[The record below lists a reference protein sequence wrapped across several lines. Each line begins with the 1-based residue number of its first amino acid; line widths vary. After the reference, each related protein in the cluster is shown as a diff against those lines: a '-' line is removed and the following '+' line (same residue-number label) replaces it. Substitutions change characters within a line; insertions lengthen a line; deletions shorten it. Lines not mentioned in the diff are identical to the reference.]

1 MTQNQSL
8 TQDAPQLTDSEATLV
23 DLTKSD
29 ASDSAGAAPVDS
41 KTAANLMAAFGGESM
56 ANRKYL
62 YFAKIAR
69 KLGNEEVAALFEETA
84 NHETSHAFAHL
95 ELIYPSSEMTV
106 EKILALAAD
115 CERYE
120 SVTMYPNFESE
131 ALAEGNQAAVA
142 EFKEQAKESLEHAG
156 IFEKAAKRFGAL
168 KRVEAFHAARY
179 QAALDKLKTVKV

>member
-1 MTQNQSL
+1 MQQNHALPPL
-8 TQDAPQLTDSEATLV
+8 TESEATLAEITALDDV
-23 DLTKSD
+23 AKT
-29 ASDSAGAAPVDS
+29 GAAPSDT

-69 KLGNEEVAALFEETA
+69 KLGNEEVAKLFEETA

-95 ELIYPSSEMTV
+95 ELIYPSAEMTI
-106 EKILALAAD
+106 EKILALAVD
-115 CERYE
+115 GERYE
-120 SVTMYPNFESE
+120 SVTMYPNFEQE
-131 ALAEGNQAAVA
+131 ALEEGNARAVI
-142 EFKEQAKESLEHAG
+142 EFQEQARESLEHAS

-179 QAALDKLKTVKV
+179 QAALDKLKVLNV

>member
-1 MTQNQSL
+1 MSLNQASI
-8 TQDAPQLTDSEATLV
+8 QLSESEATLV
-23 DLTKSD
+23 ELTSNDEIAK
-29 ASDSAGAAPVDS
+29 AGAAPADT

-69 KLGNEEVAALFEETA
+69 KLGNEEVAKLFEETA

-95 ELIYPSSEMTV
+95 ELIYPSAEMTV
-106 EKILALAAD
+106 EKILALAAAG
-115 CERYE
+115 EMYE
-120 SVTMYPNFESE
+120 SVTMYPNFERE
-131 ALAEGNQAAVA
+131 ATEEGNAAAVA
-142 EFKEQAKESLEHAG
+142 EFQEQAAESREHAG

-179 QAALDKLKTVKV
+179 QSALDKLKTVKV